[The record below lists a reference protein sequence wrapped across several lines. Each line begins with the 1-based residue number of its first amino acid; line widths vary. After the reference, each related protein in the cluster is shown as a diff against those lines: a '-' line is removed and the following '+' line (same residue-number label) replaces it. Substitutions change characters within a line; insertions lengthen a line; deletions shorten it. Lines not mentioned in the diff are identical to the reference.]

1 MNFIRLIIWKE
12 FAHIKADPLMSRLIV
27 FPVLAQIF
35 IVGYAL
41 TLEVKHT
48 PLLIVDRSNTPQSHA
63 IVETCRNNSLF
74 SFKGMAESE
83 ARARALIDNGIAKL
97 SLVIPQTL
105 VTDMEKPAGARL
117 QMLIDGQDANSA
129 QVAAGYL
136 TSIINGWTMERLRQK
151 LAAQGFRLEVMIPVT
166 VTPSVLFNPLLR
178 SSWYMI
184 PALVVLLVTIITG
197 LLTGLSIVKEKE
209 LGTFEQL
216 MVTPIRP
223 VHVVIG
229 KIIPFTI
236 IGFAEI
242 LAFFA
247 LATWWFG
254 IPFRGNFL
262 TLLLFAFVY
271 MISTLG
277 IGILAS
283 TIARTMQQV
292 LFFIWFVLIFFIL
305 LSGFFIPIEN
315 MPAWVQTIT
324 MINPV
329 RYFMFVVREIFLKG
343 SGLAQLWHEGVAM
356 LIIGGT
362 VFSFSLMLF
371 QRRAK

>member
-1 MNFIRLIIWKE
+1 LIIWKE